1 MVARCRY
8 TPKKQS
14 QAPSVPFH
22 DAEEAWF
29 WFMRSQRARLEG
41 AKMRSNEADIVRPC
55 DPDDMYCSVMK
66 LVRANILGRY
76 HLKVLAHFGINECA
90 PDPRIREQQR
100 ASFLWDEALDRL
112 TTILR
117 KKGIVE

>member
-1 MVARCRY
+1 M
-8 TPKKQS
+8 PKKQS
-14 QAPSVPFH
+14 RAQSVPFI

-41 AKMRSNEADIVRPC
+41 AKMRSDEADIVRPC
-55 DPDDMYCSVMK
+55 DPDDLYRAAMA
-66 LVRANILGRY
+66 LVRRRILGRY
-76 HLKVLAHFGINECA
+76 HLKVLASFGMQECA
-90 PDPRIREQQR
+90 PDPRVREQQR
-100 ASFLWDEALDRL
+100 ASRLWVEALDRL